1 MGAQFVAT
9 FLRFLIIALEL
20 LVLGR
25 VVISWIDPT
34 GRTALG
40 RFLVAA
46 TEPILAPVRRLLP
59 KSGMIDFAPLIVLL
73 VLGAIARAVV

>member
-1 MGAQFVAT
+1 MGAAFVAT
-9 FLRFLIIALEL
+9 FLRFLIIAIEL

-25 VVISWIDPT
+25 VLISWVDPT

-40 RFLVAA
+40 RFLIAA

-59 KSGMIDFAPLIVLL
+59 RTGMIDFAPLVVLL
-73 VLGAIARAVV
+73 VLGAIVRTIL